1 MLTVLQGDCVE
12 TLKTVEDNTVQCC
25 VTSPP
30 YWGLRDYGVKG
41 QLGLE
46 TTFESYLNNMVAV
59 FKEVRRVLT
68 KTGTLWLNIGDS
80 YAGSGKGRNA
90 DGSHQSGGKQG
101 TNKGSI
107 QGVLQKT
114 KCNGVRR
121 KNLIGIPW
129 RLAFALQKDGWNLR
143 QDVIW
148 HKPNAMPESVK
159 DRCTNAHEYFFMLT
173 KSDKYHFDSL
183 AIQEQGV
190 STGVRNK
197 RSVWTVNTKAYR
209 NAHFAT
215 FPAELIQPCILASSA
230 KNDIV
235 LDPFGGSGTTGQVAL
250 QLGRK
255 AILCELNPKYIPL
268 IEERTENV
276 GLGL

>member
-46 TTFESYLNNMVAV
+46 TTVESYLNNMVAV

-159 DRCTNAHEYFFMLT
+159 DRCTTAHEYFFMLT